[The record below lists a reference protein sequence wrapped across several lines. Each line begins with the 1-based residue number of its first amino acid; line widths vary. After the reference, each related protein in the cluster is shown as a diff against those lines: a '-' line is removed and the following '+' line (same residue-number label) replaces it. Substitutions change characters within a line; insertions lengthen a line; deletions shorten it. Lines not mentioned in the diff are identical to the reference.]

1 MNSKLVTFQAKKEIR
16 EKLDYLAKLTSRS
29 KSNWMRWIIEREY
42 EQHSP
47 TPDNGKDQ
55 ERKD

>member
-1 MNSKLVTFQAKKEIR
+1 MDSKLVTFQADKNIR
-16 EKLDYLAKLTSRS
+16 EKLDYLAKLASRS

-47 TPDNGKDQ
+47 TEDNGKNR
-55 ERKD
+55 EETA